1 MPLHDTFPALA
12 TAGLTKRYG
21 RRAALTNCDLNI
33 PRGRIVGLVG
43 PNGAG
48 KSTLLQLACGL
59 IAPTTGT
66 IRVLGERPAASA
78 AGLARVGFVAQDT
91 PVYTGM
97 TVADHLRLGAHL
109 NPGWDAGLAKRRIAE
124 VGLEPHRKAGRISG
138 GQRAQLA
145 LTIAAA
151 KRPELLILDEPAAA
165 LDPLA
170 RSAFLTSLLAFVAE
184 LGAGAVLSSHLLAD
198 VARVCDHL
206 VVLSGSRVQLAGD
219 VADLQAVH
227 HRIDVPH
234 GLLGRLPAGIEV
246 VHVERAGA
254 GERAVVRADR
264 MPSGLPGAVEPVSL
278 EDLVLAYLT
287 RAAGSTAERTM
298 TTEREVAR

>member
-1 MPLHDTFPALA
+1 MPPNDAIPALA
-12 TAGLTKRYG
+12 AAALTKRFG
-21 RRAALTNCDLNI
+21 RRAALTQCDLDI
-33 PRGRIVGLVG
+33 PRGRVVGLVG

-59 IAPTTGT
+59 ITPTAGT
-66 IRVLGERPAASA
+66 IRVLGQRPAANA
-78 AGLARVGFVAQDT
+78 AALARVGFVAQDT

-109 NPGWDAGLAKRRIAE
+109 NPRWDAGLANRRIAE
-124 VGLEPHRKAGRISG
+124 VGLEPNRKAGRLSG
-138 GQRAQLA
+138 GQRAQLS

-170 RSAFLTSLLAFVAE
+170 RAAFLASLLTFVAE

-198 VARVCDHL
+198 VAQVCDHL

-219 VADLQAVH
+219 VAELLVTH
-227 HRIDVPH
+227 HRVVAAR
-234 GLLGRLPAGIEV
+234 GLLDRWRAGIEV
-246 VHVERAGA
+246 VHVEREGA
-254 GERAVVRADR
+254 REWAVVRADR
-264 MPSGLPGAVEPVSL
+264 MPSDLPGAVETVSL
-278 EDLVLAYLT
+278 EELVLAYLT
-287 RAAGSTAERTM
+287 RAAGSPSDQVVTIAGER
-298 TTEREVAR
+298 AR